1 MALRCW
7 VHLWADHMKQM
18 LMPKSKPSQ
27 GEKARRREED
37 FTVLVQ
43 LRAAWPGW
51 LQVDSDRAA
60 RVTEICPARWRL
72 MKLYKADTRA
82 WHSMRAGLYIL
93 PVWTMSFAWQM
104 KVYIF
109 STRSIC
115 DPGTAWTTSEGWSEQ
130 GEKCGNADGYTAR
143 MSRDKNQWWVT
154 LKCLT

>member
-1 MALRCW
+1 MNITGVNASAQQSTLVSRS
-7 VHLWADHMKQM
+7 HEADVNV
-18 LMPKSKPSQ
+18 KSKPSQ
-27 GEKARRREED
+27 TEKARRREED

-60 RVTEICPARWRL
+60 RVTEIWPARWRL

-115 DPGTAWTTSEGWSEQ
+115 DPGTA
-130 GEKCGNADGYTAR
+130 
-143 MSRDKNQWWVT
+143 
-154 LKCLT
+154 